1 MDNSILFIV
10 IGSSVLFIGVV
21 VWKIL
26 WLLKKMDSDQAAA
39 EESD

>member
-26 WLLKKMDSDQAAA
+26 WLLKKMDSDQAI

>member
-10 IGSSVLFIGVV
+10 IGSSILFIGVV

-26 WLLKKMDSDQAAA
+26 WLLKKMDADQAT

>member
-10 IGSSVLFIGVV
+10 IGSSVLFIGIV

-26 WLLKKMDSDQAAA
+26 WLLRKMDSEQAP
-39 EESD
+39 EELD

>member
-10 IGSSVLFIGVV
+10 IGSSVLFIAVV

-26 WLLKKMDSDQAAA
+26 WLLKKMDSEQAT

>member
-1 MDNSILFIV
+1 MDNSILLIV

-26 WLLKKMDSDQAAA
+26 WLLKKIDSEQVI

>member
-26 WLLKKMDSDQAAA
+26 WLLKKMDSEQAI

>member
-1 MDNSILFIV
+1 MDNSILLIV
-10 IGSSVLFIGVV
+10 IGSTVLFIGVV

-26 WLLKKMDSDQAAA
+26 WLLKKMDSEQVI